1 MSSKTKE
8 MYIIT
13 EMYELSENDR
23 PKESSFIQP
32 HVSSIR
38 SKKDRAANE
47 QQTDLDVDILA
58 PIPVPSVEG
67 WLQLCKYLQ
76 FVEALF
82 LDPVSDLFKAN
93 QETTWLCN
101 FTLHTISHLECIV
114 PESKKWCFNKGSG

>member
-8 MYIIT
+8 MYLIT
-13 EMYELSENDR
+13 EMYELSENDK

-32 HVSSIR
+32 HASSIR
-38 SKKDRAANE
+38 SKKDEAANE

-76 FVEALF
+76 FVEGL
-82 LDPVSDLFKAN
+82 VS
-93 QETTWLCN
+93 
-101 FTLHTISHLECIV
+101 ECIV
-114 PESKKWCFNKGSG
+114 PES

>member
-38 SKKDRAANE
+38 SKKDEAANE

-82 LDPVSDLFKAN
+82 LDPVSSLFKTN

-101 FTLHTISHLECIV
+101 FTLHIISH
-114 PESKKWCFNKGSG
+114 P